1 LKWSAPTATATGP
14 KDSLTHAIEA
24 AFAVAPENSRLAA
37 SILRLKKGQ
46 PVAVQLQ
53 PPGRGVR
60 AVKVYVDPVSLEVL
74 GKEEVVNR
82 GQVLA
87 LLISVHAFL
96 MLKPYIGLK
105 IVGWLG
111 IVMTFMA

>member
-1 LKWSAPTATATGP
+1 
-14 KDSLTHAIEA
+14 
-24 AFAVAPENSRLAA
+24 
-37 SILRLKKGQ
+37 
-46 PVAVQLQ
+46 
-53 PPGRGVR
+53 
-60 AVKVYVDPVSLEVL
+60 
-74 GKEEVVNR
+74 VVNR

-111 IVMTFMA
+111 IVMTFMGLSGLYLWWPKKGQWRRAFLVRRGARGCLSISICIMRPASGHLPCSS